1 MKIGILGAGGIAVQ
15 MAKTV
20 AGMKDV
26 ENYAVAARSLE
37 RAQAFAQKHG
47 ISRAY
52 GSYEEML
59 ADPQVDLVYIATPH
73 SHHYLH
79 AKMCLEAGKNVLCEK
94 AFTVNADQ
102 EKPKRHA
109 YKYYTDIVIQK
120 GESLWDIANE
130 HMTEEYDSP
139 KTYIKEVKSINSLTD
154 VDKIYAG
161 QRIVIPYY
169 STELK

>member
-1 MKIGILGAGGIAVQ
+1 MFRQKITRQ
-15 MAKTV
+15 TNHEKERDYDRKKYDYESKKEPETV
-20 AGMKDV
+20 
-26 ENYAVAARSLE
+26 
-37 RAQAFAQKHG
+37 
-47 ISRAY
+47 Y
-52 GSYEEML
+52 GKKIFL
-59 ADPQVDLVYIATPH
+59 PVY
-73 SHHYLH
+73 SNLNN
-79 AKMCLEAGKNVLCEK
+79 L
-94 AFTVNADQ
+94 
-102 EKPKRHA
+102 
-109 YKYYTDIVIQK
+109 YYTDIVIQK

>member
-1 MKIGILGAGGIAVQ
+1 MTQVVQEPAEEAEPGILMYFSQ
-15 MAKTV
+15 
-20 AGMKDV
+20 
-26 ENYAVAARSLE
+26 
-37 RAQAFAQKHG
+37 
-47 ISRAY
+47 
-52 GSYEEML
+52 
-59 ADPQVDLVYIATPH
+59 P
-73 SHHYLH
+73 
-79 AKMCLEAGKNVLCEK
+79 
-94 AFTVNADQ
+94 
-102 EKPKRHA
+102 
-109 YKYYTDIVIQK
+109 